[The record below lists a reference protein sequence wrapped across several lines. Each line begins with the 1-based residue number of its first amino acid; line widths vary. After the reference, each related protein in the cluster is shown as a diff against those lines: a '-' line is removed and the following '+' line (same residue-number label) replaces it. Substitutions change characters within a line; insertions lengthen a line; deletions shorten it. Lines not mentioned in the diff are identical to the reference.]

1 MSDTDRIA
9 STLAWGLMEGVWYIA
24 YLLLAIVMM
33 FALNWKL
40 ALCVM
45 VIVPVLVLSLIH
57 IWPGAAALT
66 AS

>member
-33 FALNWKL
+33 FLLNWSWRC
-40 ALCVM
+40 A
-45 VIVPVLVLSLIH
+45 
-57 IWPGAAALT
+57 
-66 AS
+66 